1 MSFILDALKKS
12 ESERQRQ
19 TGPALFEVKVA
30 PPRARLPVWAM
41 ALIGLLVVNAG
52 IVAWLMLR
60 ESPAEAAA
68 RERAAAQG
76 VDANGRPYGNNGG
89 VGPNGQPYGNP
100 AGSVGPNGQP
110 YGNNTGGIG
119 PDGQRYGAN
128 AGAVGPNGQPYG
140 NSAGGV
146 GPNGQ
151 PYGSNT
157 GGIGPDGQRY
167 GANAGA
173 VGPNGQ
179 PYGNSAGGVGPNGQ
193 PYGNVG
199 GVGPN
204 GQPYGQGVGPNG
216 QPYYNGAGGIGP
228 NGQPYATSPNGQ
240 PYTQGYGGYGGQVP
254 SSPQNS
260 IPGQF
265 PGLPSGR
272 GGDPMLSEDEPLPDE
287 INPDDYAPAVEPGP
301 STPLRQNST
310 NASHVAR
317 GTESGLPSY
326 SEIAGNPGNKLP
338 DLRLDLHVFAA
349 KPEERFVFINM
360 IRLRE
365 GDATSD
371 GVRIEAITRDGA
383 VLSYKGSKFT
393 IERD

>member
-110 YGNNTGGIG
+110 YGN
-119 PDGQRYGAN
+119 
-128 AGAVGPNGQPYG
+128 
-140 NSAGGV
+140 
-146 GPNGQ
+146 
-151 PYGSNT
+151 NT